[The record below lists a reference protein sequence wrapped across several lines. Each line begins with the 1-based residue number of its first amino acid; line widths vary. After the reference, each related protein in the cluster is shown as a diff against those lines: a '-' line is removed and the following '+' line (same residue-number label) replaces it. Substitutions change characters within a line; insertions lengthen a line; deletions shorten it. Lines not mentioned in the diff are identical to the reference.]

1 MSQNTGK
8 TPEFASDPAATLA
21 LRVLSKVIALCR
33 MVKIEHS
40 VFALPF
46 AFMGAFAAV
55 EGVPPLRDL
64 LLLTVA
70 MVCIRSFAM
79 AFNRIVDVR
88 YDALNP
94 RTANRPL
101 ITGEITFVQA
111 WIFCVVMAIGFI
123 WSAWHMN
130 MLCFA
135 LSPLALFLAGFYSYT
150 KRFTWLCHY
159 ILGFMLSMAPM
170 AGYLAITAEF
180 DLPPMLLAAAVIFWV
195 AGFDIFYAC
204 QDIDFDKEHGLHSVP
219 EHFGIPTALVMAA
232 FNHLNMVIFL
242 FLAGYGFGYSW
253 PWYVVVAAVAGLLFW
268 EHRLVKPDDLSRV
281 NMAFF
286 ILNAIVALILFC
298 GLAAA
303 LFL

>member
-1 MSQNTGK
+1 MSQNTGRI
-8 TPEFASDPAATLA
+8 PEFASDPAATLA
-21 LRVLSKVIALCR
+21 LRVLSKLIVLCR

-55 EGVPPLRDL
+55 DGVPSLRDL
-64 LLLTVA
+64 LLLTLA

-79 AFNRIVDVR
+79 TFNRIVDVR
-88 YDALNP
+88 YDKLNP

-101 ITGEITFVQA
+101 ITGEISFPQA
-111 WIFCVVMAIGFI
+111 WGFCAVMAAGFV
-123 WSAWHMN
+123 WSAWSMN

-135 LSPLALFLAGFYSYT
+135 LSPLVLFVAGFYSYT

-159 ILGFMLSMAPM
+159 VLGLMLSMAPM

-180 DLPPMLLAAAVIFWV
+180 SLPPMLLAAAVIFWV
-195 AGFDIFYAC
+195 GGFDIFYAC
-204 QDIDFDKEHGLHSVP
+204 QDVDFDKEHGLHSTP

-232 FNHLNMVIFL
+232 FSHLNTVIFL
-242 FLAGYGFGYSW
+242 FLAGYGFGYGW
-253 PWYVVVAAVAGLLFW
+253 PWHAAIAIVAGLLFW
-268 EHRLVKPDDLSRV
+268 ENMVARPDELARV
-281 NMAFF
+281 NLIFS
-286 ILNAIVALILFC
+286 ILNGVVSVVLFC

-303 LFL
+303 IFL